1 LQRLD
6 EEEVMALS
14 DELANRPGLARYS
27 ASQRELFFRLLDR
40 GGTIRAAAA
49 GAGVSP
55 DTGYQWRRQAGV
67 ASRRPRP
74 RTYTA
79 EEKAEFFRLLSI
91 RGNVS
96 AVARELGYVR
106 VTCYKWAHQAG
117 IFTGKDVSDQR
128 AEFLRLRGEGVSR
141 RDAAAGVGVD
151 KRTAQDWDKGIRQ
164 FYGGR
169 VYPDGRVVKYRP
181 AEILANVKNPRNRHG
196 DNDTQNGL
204 ERLERSISPRYLS
217 LTEREQIHDLKTRGL
232 SIRQIGHR
240 LGRSPSTISRELHRN
255 ATQALGY
262 LPYSAHRMAAVRRER
277 PKERKLERAGRLRQY
292 VGQGLRRRWSPEQ
305 ISRRLVKDFPGD
317 LEMRVGTEAIYQS
330 IYLHGRGALK
340 REIVSA
346 IRSGR
351 VTRKPRRD
359 PTQRTPRFREAMISI
374 VDRPAEVED
383 RAIPG
388 HWEGDLIVGAVG
400 RSAIGTVV
408 ERASR
413 YVVLVHLPAERTAEA
428 VRDGLIR
435 SLGEL
440 PQALRRSLTWDQGA
454 EMSEHHAFWMA
465 TDMRVYFC
473 DPGAPWQ
480 RGTNENTNGLLRQ
493 YFPKG
498 TDLSRHSVADLAAVA
513 EQLNTRPR
521 KTLSWDTPAERLTA
535 LLEHG

>member
-1 LQRLD
+1 
-6 EEEVMALS
+6 
-14 DELANRPGLARYS
+14 
-27 ASQRELFFRLLDR
+27 
-40 GGTIRAAAA
+40 
-49 GAGVSP
+49 
-55 DTGYQWRRQAGV
+55 V
-67 ASRRPRP
+67 ASARQTPRV
-74 RTYTA
+74 YSA

-128 AEFLRLRGEGVSR
+128 AEFLRLRSEGVSR
-141 RDAAAGVGVD
+141 RDAAAEVGVD

-181 AEILANVKNPRNRHG
+181 AEILANVKNPRNEYG
-196 DNDTQNGL
+196 NNATENTA
-204 ERLERSISPRYLS
+204 ERLEHSISPRYLS
-217 LTEREQIHDLKTRGL
+217 LTEREQIHDLTTRGL
-232 SIRQIGHR
+232 SIRQIANR
-240 LGRSPSTISRELHRN
+240 LGRSPSTVSRELRRN

-262 LPYSAHRMAAVRRER
+262 LPYSAHRMAAVRRAR
-277 PKERKLERAGRLRQY
+277 PKERKLECRGRLRRY
-292 VGQGLRRRWSPEQ
+292 VSHGLRRRWSPEQ

-317 LEMRVGTEAIYQS
+317 LEMRVGTEAIYQA
-330 IYLHGRGALK
+330 IYVHGRGALK

-346 IRSGR
+346 IRTGR
-351 VTRKPRRD
+351 VARKPRRD

-383 RAIPG
+383 RAVPG

-413 YVVLVHLPAERTAEA
+413 YVMLVHLPAERTAEA
-428 VRDGLIR
+428 VRDGLIS

-454 EMSEHHAFWMA
+454 EMSEHHAVRMA
-465 TDMRVYFC
+465 TDMHVYFC

-498 TDLSRHSVADLAAVA
+498 TDLSQHSVADLAAVA
-513 EQLNTRPR
+513 EELNTRPR
-521 KTLSWDTPAERLTA
+521 KTLGWETPTERLSA

>member
-1 LQRLD
+1 
-6 EEEVMALS
+6 M
-14 DELANRPGLARYS
+14 
-27 ASQRELFFRLLDR
+27 
-40 GGTIRAAAA
+40 
-49 GAGVSP
+49 
-55 DTGYQWRRQAGV
+55 
-67 ASRRPRP
+67 
-74 RTYTA
+74 
-79 EEKAEFFRLLSI
+79 
-91 RGNVS
+91 
-96 AVARELGYVR
+96 ARELGYVR

-117 IFTGKDVSDQR
+117 IFTGKDVIEQR
-128 AEFLRLRGEGVSR
+128 DEFLRLRSEGVSR
-141 RDAAAGVGVD
+141 RDAAAQVGVD
-151 KRTAQDWDKGIRQ
+151 KRSAQDWDKGIRQ

-181 AEILANVKNPRNRHG
+181 AQILANVKSPRNAYGRN
-196 DNDTQNGL
+196 DNPPYAD
-204 ERLERSISPRYLS
+204 RLERSISARYLS
-217 LTEREQIHDLKTRGL
+217 LVEREQIHDLKTRGI
-232 SIRQIGHR
+232 SIRQIGNR
-240 LGRSPSTISRELHRN
+240 LGRSPSTISRELRRN

-277 PKERKLERAGRLRQY
+277 PKERKLERVGRLRQY

-317 LEMRVGTEAIYQS
+317 LEMRVGTEAIYQA

-351 VTRKPRRD
+351 VARKPRRD
-359 PTQRTPRFREAMISI
+359 PTQRSPRFREAMISI

-413 YVVLVHLPAERTAEA
+413 YVVLVHLPVDRIAEA

-454 EMSEHHAFWMA
+454 EMSEHHAFRMA
-465 TDMRVYFC
+465 TDMHVYFC

-493 YFPKG
+493 YFPKA
-498 TDLSRHSVADLAAVA
+498 TDLSQHSVADLAGVA

-521 KTLSWDTPAERLTA
+521 KTLGWDTPAERLTA

>member
-1 LQRLD
+1 
-6 EEEVMALS
+6 MALS
-14 DELANRPGLARYS
+14 DELANQPGSARYS

-55 DTGYQWRRQAGV
+55 DTCYRWRRQAGV
-67 ASRRPRP
+67 ASQRQTPRA
-74 RTYTA
+74 YSA

-128 AEFLRLRGEGVSR
+128 AEFLRLRSEGVSR
-141 RDAAAGVGVD
+141 RDASQRVGVD

-196 DNDTQNGL
+196 NNGTENSL
-204 ERLERSISPRYLS
+204 EQLERSIGPRYLS
-217 LTEREQIHDLKTRGL
+217 LTEREQIHDLTTRGH
-232 SIRQIGHR
+232 SIRQIGNQ
-240 LGRSPSTISRELHRN
+240 LGRSPSTISRELRRN
-255 ATQALGY
+255 ATRVLGY
-262 LPYSAHRMAAVRRER
+262 LPYSAHRMAAARRAR
-277 PKERKLERAGRLRQY
+277 PKQRKLECRGRLRRY
-292 VGQGLRRRWSPEQ
+292 VSQGLRRRWSPEQ

-317 LEMRVGTEAIYQS
+317 LEMRVGTEAIYQA

-351 VTRKPRRD
+351 VARKPRRD
-359 PTQRTPRFREAMISI
+359 STHRTPRFREAMISI
-374 VDRPAEVED
+374 VDRPAEVDD

-413 YVVLVHLPAERTAEA
+413 YVMLVHLPADRTAEA
-428 VRDGLIR
+428 VRDGLI
-435 SLGEL
+435 STLGEL

-454 EMSEHHAFWMA
+454 EMSEHHAFRMA

-498 TDLSRHSVADLAAVA
+498 TDLSRHSVADLTAVA

-521 KTLSWDTPAERLTA
+521 KTLGWDTPAERLSA